1 MFVVFRHCLLRL
13 GEGPLVRSSLTM
25 RAHHP
30 LIEKV
35 QSLINNKPAPK
46 EPDEGAV
53 GKGTTAEVSSSP
65 ATTDPHH
72 TCLQQDA
79 AKPQTGI
86 TKTNDPGAV
95 EGSVPSCSPDSTTP
109 ANVLEDQEVSHDP
122 VHPRVGDAM
131 LEQLSMAP
139 RWATA
144 WRPSPSL
151 GGDSEEESCRE
162 ELRGILRDLHN
173 YR

>member
-13 GEGPLVRSSLTM
+13 GEGPLVGSNLAV

-35 QSLINNKPAPK
+35 QSLINNKPTPK
-46 EPDEGAV
+46 EPEEGVV
-53 GKGTTAEVSSSP
+53 GRETTAEVASP
-65 ATTDPHH
+65 ATTDPHNM
-72 TCLQQDA
+72 CLQKDV
-79 AKPQTGI
+79 AKPQTEGM
-86 TKTNDPGAV
+86 KRNDPGAV
-95 EGSVPSCSPDSTTP
+95 EDSAPSCSPDSTTS
-109 ANVLEDQEVSHDP
+109 ANGPEDQQVSRDP

-139 RWATA
+139 QWATA
-144 WRPSPSL
+144 WRPSSL
-151 GGDSEEESCRE
+151 LDGDSEKEESCRE
-162 ELRGILRDLHN
+162 ELRCVLRDLHN